1 MALAAIADAPDSAAL
16 RKVAA
21 DLAHKKS
28 TLNAV
33 RAKLGTITDGAE
45 KKLIGQALSEASGAI
60 EGSSVS
66 GEPQQTA
73 LRRLL
78 R

>member
-1 MALAAIADAPDSAAL
+1 MSGPASPSLRDEVTRARDVALTAIADAPDSAAL

-33 RAKLGTITDGAE
+33 RAKLGTITDAAE
-45 KKLIGQALSEASGAI
+45 KKQIGRAH
-60 EGSSVS
+60 V
-66 GEPQQTA
+66 
-73 LRRLL
+73 
-78 R
+78 